1 MSHDATGRQELMPIS
16 IHGLSKKYKGK
27 KGKIVQA
34 LKNISL
40 AVSPGEV
47 FGFLGPNG
55 AGKSTTIKIL
65 MGLVR
70 PSGGEARVFDLVA
83 GDPRSRLRV
92 GFLPENPAFYEFLS
106 AREYLRLVGKSFSMN
121 GHAINE
127 QTAKVLHLLNL
138 EAAADRPIRG
148 FSKGMVQRLGLAQT
162 LLHDPD
168 LYILD
173 EPMSGLDPIGRA
185 LVKEIILDLK
195 SRGKTVF
202 FSTHVTADV
211 ERVCDRIGV
220 IVGGIFQEERLVGE
234 LLREG
239 IDGYFCRV
247 HGPIPATSWAM
258 GGGCRDGVCEIFVP
272 RDRFDSFAAE
282 LLEGGGSFDLV
293 EPRRRDVEEYFLDL
307 VRNSGGNRCV

>member
-1 MSHDATGRQELMPIS
+1 MTTVPIS
-16 IHGLSKKYKGK
+16 ISRLQKSYRGKRGK
-27 KGKIVQA
+27 KIEA
-34 LKNISL
+34 LRDLSL
-40 AVSPGEV
+40 SIIPGEV

-65 MGLVR
+65 MGLIR
-70 PSGGEARVFDLVA
+70 PSAGDARIFGVSSADPEAR
-83 GDPRSRLRV
+83 RRV
-92 GFLPENPAFYEFLS
+92 GFLPENPAFFDFLT
-106 AREYLRLVGKSFSMN
+106 AREYLRFVGESFSM
-121 GHAINE
+121 
-127 QTAKVLHLLNL
+127 T
-138 EAAADRPIRG
+138 AAAIEIESDRVLELLDLTAAAGRPIRG
-148 FSKGMVQRLGLAQT
+148 YSKGMVQRLGIAQT

-195 SRGKTVF
+195 RAGKTVF
-202 FSTHVTADV
+202 FSTHVTADA

-220 IVGGIFQEERLVGE
+220 IIDGVFQQARVVSE

-247 HGPIPATSWAM
+247 RGLAGETMQSF
-258 GGGCRDGVCEIFVP
+258 GGTTCVDGVCELFVP
-272 RDRFDSFAAE
+272 RDSYDGFAAE
-282 LLEGGGSFDLV
+282 LLRNNGSFDLI

-307 VRNSGGNRCV
+307 VRTAGENRCG